1 LGYLKLNGLKIIYFF
16 KPPKFLNK
24 KMPLFFENQQKKWLL
39 GTFLT
44 SKNPVKSGIS
54 EGVKNHPYERKI
66 S

>member
-1 LGYLKLNGLKIIYFF
+1 
-16 KPPKFLNK
+16 
-24 KMPLFFENQQKKWLL
+24 MPLFFENQQKKWLL